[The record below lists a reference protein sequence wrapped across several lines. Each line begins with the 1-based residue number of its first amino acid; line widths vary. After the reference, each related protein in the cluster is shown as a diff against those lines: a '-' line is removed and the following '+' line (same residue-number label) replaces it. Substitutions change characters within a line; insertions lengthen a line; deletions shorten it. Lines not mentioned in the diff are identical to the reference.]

1 MPTWLIPLRR
11 SLRYVLRPRR
21 MAILEA
27 CLIGLVSGLAAV
39 LLSQSIGWLGLW
51 RLRASYAFSAY
62 LVLPLFGVAGGWLA
76 GILVA
81 RLAPEAEG
89 SGVPQVKM
97 ALAGLPMPL
106 NWRVALVKLVSTVV
120 VTGSGFSLGRQGPIV
135 QIGAALAAQMSH
147 WFPTSPEYRRQ
158 LIAAG
163 AAAGLAAGFNAPIA
177 GVLFVIEELLQDFSG
192 LTLGTAILASFI
204 GSVVSR
210 VWGGGGFVLTQ
221 RAPILGRNLAD
232 TLSGAIDIRFSVQD
246 LPFFV
251 ILGLL
256 AGVLGV
262 LFNQGVLAYRRF
274 YQRPLPLGLPLRMAA
289 TGLVTGLLMAP
300 LPAAFHNHA
309 GLQDF
314 LLTGNATW
322 LVIALAFVMKFLLT
336 IVAAGTGAPGG
347 LFAPSLVLGAAL
359 GSLVGVISQG
369 LVNQLAAWDWVS
381 TDWLEHLAAPRTY
394 ALAGMGA
401 FFCAITRGPITAIVI
416 VFEMTMSFDLVLPL
430 MIGSVIAYLVS
441 EPLARGSIYDRLL
454 ALNGID
460 LSKTHQNLD
469 TCVSQLTAADVM
481 QQRVETLSSQLTLDE
496 VKQAFSRSHHRGF
509 PVVDNGK
516 LVGIVTQSDLM
527 QIRPPQTA
535 ANPYPLRLHAFMTPD
550 PISVSPQ
557 DSLSHVLHLLN
568 THQMSRLPVTE
579 GRKLVGIITRA
590 DIIRAESDQL
600 SGKADQLGPR
610 PDPSYVVYQTRAPAT
625 GRGRLLVPMAN
636 PHTAPLLLQLA
647 CALARD
653 RHYELECLQ
662 VIKVSRAQATHET
675 AVNISAARRLLQKA
689 VRLGRSWQIP
699 VHTQI
704 RVAHDPAQAILETI
718 HDRHIDLIL
727 TGWKGESTTPGRV
740 FGSTVDTLIRQTA
753 CEVIVV
759 KWGQDLIARMVEAEA
774 NGNTL
779 QEASLSLA
787 FDRWLVPLAGGPNAQ
802 RAIQFLPALTIF
814 SEAPEVR
821 LCQIFEPTPFPLD
834 TRVLDRDADYLAR
847 HLHGSIYTLP
857 IQATTITDT
866 LLDLTQQ
873 YHCDVI
879 LLGASREGL
888 LQQALKGNIPAAIA
902 RRSPSTVILVRSAV
916 TDTPQAAGVEGPLS
930 NADSLNLG

>member
-1 MPTWLIPLRR
+1 MNPHQI
-11 SLRYVLRPRR
+11 
-21 MAILEA
+21 AILEA

-39 LLSQSIGWLGLW
+39 LLSQSIGWLGVL
-51 RLRASYAFSAY
+51 RVRASYTFSAY
-62 LVLPLFGVAGGWLA
+62 WVLPLFGVCGGWLA
-76 GILVA
+76 GFLVE
-81 RLAPEAEG
+81 RLAPETEG
-89 SGVPQVKM
+89 SGIPQVKM

-106 NWRVALVKLVSTVV
+106 NWRVALVKLVSTVLV
-120 VTGSGFSLGRQGPIV
+120 VGSGFSLGRQGPIV

-147 WFPTSPEYRRQ
+147 WVPTSPDYRRQ

-177 GVLFVIEELLQDFSG
+177 GVLFVIEELLKDFSG
-192 LTLGTAILASFI
+192 LTLGTAILASFV

-221 RAPILGRNLAD
+221 QAPILGRNLAD
-232 TLSGAIDIRFSVQD
+232 TLSGKIDLQFSVQD

-251 ILGLL
+251 ILGFL
-256 AGVLGV
+256 AGLLGAV
-262 LFNQGVLAYRRF
+262 FNQGVLASRRF
-274 YQRPLPLGLPLRMAA
+274 YQRTLPLSLPLRMAA
-289 TGLVTGLLMAP
+289 TGLVMGLLIAL
-300 LPAAFHNHA
+300 LPETFRNHA
-309 GLQDF
+309 GLHNT
-314 LLTGNATW
+314 LLTGEAPW
-322 LVIALAFVMKFLLT
+322 LIIALAFTMKFLLT
-336 IVAAGTGAPGG
+336 LIAAGTGAPGG

-359 GSLVGVISQG
+359 GSWVGVASQALIGHLADLNWISAG
-369 LVNQLAAWDWVS
+369 WV
-381 TDWLEHLAAPRTY
+381 EQLAAPRTY

-430 MIGSVIAYLVS
+430 MIGSVVAYLVS

-460 LSKTHQNLD
+460 LRKEAPSLD

-509 PVVDNGK
+509 PVVDNGR

-527 QIRPPQTA
+527 QMPKNVTQGKA
-535 ANPYPLRLHAFMTPD
+535 ANRPDAPRLYEFMTPD
-550 PISVSPQ
+550 PIGVSPH
-557 DSLSHVLHLLN
+557 DTLSHVLHLLN

-579 GRKLVGIITRA
+579 GRKLVGIITRG

-600 SGKADQLGPR
+600 SGKADQLGPQ
-610 PDPSYVVYQTRAPAT
+610 PDPSYVVYQTRAPAIGQ
-625 GRGRLLVPMAN
+625 GRILVPMAN

-653 RHYELECLQ
+653 RNYELECLQ
-662 VIKVSRAQATHET
+662 VIKVSRSQATNET
-675 AVNISAARRLLQKA
+675 SVNISAARRLLQKA
-689 VRLGRSWQIP
+689 VRLGRSWQVP

-704 RVAHDPAQAILETI
+704 RVAHDAAHAILETV
-718 HDRHIDLIL
+718 HERHIDLIV

-753 CEVIVV
+753 CEVMVV
-759 KWGQDLIARMVEAEA
+759 KWGQALIERMVGAEV

-802 RAIQFLPALTIF
+802 RAIQLLPALTIF
-814 SEAPEVR
+814 SEAPEIC
-821 LCQIFEPTPFPLD
+821 LCQVFEPTVQSPD
-834 TRVLDRDADYLAR
+834 TRLLDRDADYLER
-847 HLHGSIYTLP
+847 HLHGSIHTLP
-857 IQATTITDT
+857 IQATAVADT
-866 LLDLTQQ
+866 LLNLTQR

-902 RRSPSTVILVRSAV
+902 RRSPSTVILVRSAI
-916 TDTPQAAGVEGPLS
+916 T
-930 NADSLNLG
+930 NA

>member
-21 MAILEA
+21 IAILEA

-51 RLRASYAFSAY
+51 RVRTSYTFSAY
-62 LVLPLFGVAGGWLA
+62 LILPLFGLCGGWLA
-76 GILVA
+76 GIMVA
-81 RLAPEAEG
+81 WLAPETEG
-89 SGVPQVKM
+89 SGIPQVKM

-106 NWRVALVKLVSTVV
+106 NWRVALVKLVSTMLVV
-120 VTGSGFSLGRQGPIV
+120 GSGFSLGRQGPIV

-246 LPFFV
+246 LPFFL
-251 ILGLL
+251 ILGIL

-262 LFNQGVLAYRRF
+262 LFNQGVLTSRRF
-274 YQRPLPLGLPLRMAA
+274 YQRTLPLGLSLRLAA

-300 LPAAFHNHA
+300 LPEAFHNHA

-359 GSLVGVISQG
+359 GSLVGVTSQA
-369 LVNQLAAWDWVS
+369 LVGQLVLWDWVAA
-381 TDWLEHLAAPRTY
+381 DGVEHLAAPRTY

-430 MIGSVIAYLVS
+430 MIGSVVAYLIS
-441 EPLARGSIYDRLL
+441 EPFARGSIYDRLL

-460 LSKTHQNLD
+460 LSKESQNLD
-469 TCVSQLTAADVM
+469 TFVSQLTAADVM

-509 PVVDNGK
+509 PVVDNGR

-527 QIRPPQTA
+527 QMRLGSTSPTQ
-535 ANPYPLRLHAFMTPD
+535 PLRLHEFMTPD
-550 PISVSPQ
+550 PIGVSPQ
-557 DSLSHVLHLLN
+557 DTLSHVLHLLN

-579 GRKLVGIITRA
+579 GRKLVGIITRG

-600 SGKADQLGPR
+600 SGKADQLGPQ

-625 GRGRLLVPMAN
+625 GQGRILVPMAN

-662 VIKVSRAQATHET
+662 VIKISRSQATDAT

-689 VRLGRSWQIP
+689 ARLGRSWQIP

-704 RVAHDPAQAILETI
+704 RVAHDAAHAILETV

-753 CEVIVV
+753 CEVMVV
-759 KWGQDLIARMVEAEA
+759 KWSQDLIDRMVEAEA

-779 QEASLSLA
+779 QEAALSLA

-814 SEAPEVR
+814 SEAPEIR
-821 LCQIFEPTPFPLD
+821 LCQIFEPTTLPLD
-834 TRVLDRDADYLAR
+834 TRVLDRDADYLER
-847 HLHGSIYTLP
+847 HLHGSIHTLP
-857 IQATTITDT
+857 IQATAIADT

-902 RRSPSTVILVRSAV
+902 RRSASTVILVRSTV
-916 TDTPQAAGVEGPLS
+916 TDVPPVGG
-930 NADSLNLG
+930 